1 MEASMWRD
9 PLDELIDDLERAIP
23 EARFDFHRVFLKQ
36 QQLTDAILYG
46 TPEEVAR
53 LEADPVI
60 QEDRRRYP
68 VAREQSPTDR
78 PAVSGPPSRDRR

>member
-1 MEASMWRD
+1 MWRD

-23 EARFDFHRVFLKQ
+23 EARFDFHLVFLKQ

-46 TPEEVAR
+46 SPEEVAR

-60 QEDRRRYP
+60 QESRRQWAE
-68 VAREQSPTDR
+68 ARGRSQTDR
-78 PAVSGPPSRDRR
+78 PAVSGPASRDRR

>member
-1 MEASMWRD
+1 MWRD
-9 PLDELIDDLERAIP
+9 PLDELIEDLESATP
-23 EARFDFHRVFLKQ
+23 EARFDHDLLFLKQ

-46 TPEEVAR
+46 SPEEVAR

-60 QEDRRRYP
+60 QEWRRWCAEVYGR
-68 VAREQSPTDR
+68 SPTDR

>member
-1 MEASMWRD
+1 MWRD

-23 EARFDFHRVFLKQ
+23 EARFDFHLVFLKQ

-60 QEDRRRYP
+60 QEWYRQRAE
-68 VAREQSPTDR
+68 ARGRTQTDR
-78 PAVSGPPSRDRR
+78 PAVSGPPARDRR

>member
-1 MEASMWRD
+1 MWRD

-23 EARFDFHRVFLKQ
+23 EARFDFRLVFLKQ

-46 TPEEVAR
+46 SAEEVAR

-60 QEDRRRYP
+60 QESRRQWAE
-68 VAREQSPTDR
+68 ARGRSPTDR
-78 PAVSGPPSRDRR
+78 PAVSGPASRDRR